1 MSELQHRRTTSRG
14 SNISNPPRSPSPP
27 SLTYHPS
34 ILPRS
39 VPTPALVES
48 VAGAAHYSGIRIEP
62 ESQLQHRRSSHG
74 EHDVH
79 SELKA
84 DHRRVLADL
93 KELYCCRPTLEIFE
107 RSWSRDA
114 SFEVRYDPF
123 NISYGANS
131 YDRTLSRNVRAS
143 TSTQHRQATSFY
155 VLPSD

>member
-1 MSELQHRRTTSRG
+1 MPELHHHRTTS
-14 SNISNPPRSPSPP
+14 SDSQSSYPPPRSPSPP
-27 SLTYHPS
+27 SITYHPS

-62 ESQLQHRRSSHG
+62 ETQLKHRRSSHG
-74 EHDVH
+74 EHTVH

-114 SFEVRYDPF
+114 VFEVRWSQFIFSCILLKYA
-123 NISYGANS
+123 IGSSLEMQG
-131 YDRTLSRNVRAS
+131 L
-143 TSTQHRQATSFY
+143 
-155 VLPSD
+155 